1 VIKDQVDLR
10 ALQAL
15 VAVAD
20 AGSFRGGA
28 RALGYTQSAVS
39 HQIAGLERSI
49 GAPVFARP
57 GGRGQIQLTPIGEL
71 SYQHAQRVIAA
82 VHALSADVTS
92 ALAGKRGTLR
102 IGTSQSTCYLL
113 AGPLA
118 HLRRHIPGIEVSV
131 INANTAESLVQQLAQ
146 GQLDVGLYINVEPDE
161 RVVTL
166 PLFEDAWMIIAHQ
179 DEPIV
184 RGSAV
189 GLEVLDGADMIA
201 WHQRW
206 RAQANLEQ
214 AWRSRGIKP
223 RIVYRSDDNL
233 MIQRLVAAG
242 LGCACLGALSVQQ
255 LIDPQLRRISIRDEL
270 PPRTLSLSHAHEREL
285 TPATLFLIDALRDV
299 ARPAPVAEG
308 AVG

>member
-1 VIKDQVDLR
+1 MIKDQVDLR

-20 AGSFRGGA
+20 ARSFRGGA

-39 HQIAGLERSI
+39 HQIASLERSI
-49 GAPVFARP
+49 GAAVFARP

-71 SYQHAQRVIAA
+71 SYQHAQRVMAA

-92 ALAGKRGTLR
+92 VLAGKRGTLR

-118 HLRRHIPGIEVSV
+118 HLRRQIPGIDVSV
-131 INANTAESLVQQLAQ
+131 INTNTAESLVQQLAQ

-179 DEPIV
+179 DEPVV

-189 GLEVLDGADMIA
+189 GLEILDGVDMIA

-206 RAQANLEQ
+206 RAQASLEQ

-270 PPRTLSLSHAHEREL
+270 PPRTLSLSHALDREL

-299 ARPAPVAEG
+299 TRPGPVAEG
-308 AVG
+308 AGG